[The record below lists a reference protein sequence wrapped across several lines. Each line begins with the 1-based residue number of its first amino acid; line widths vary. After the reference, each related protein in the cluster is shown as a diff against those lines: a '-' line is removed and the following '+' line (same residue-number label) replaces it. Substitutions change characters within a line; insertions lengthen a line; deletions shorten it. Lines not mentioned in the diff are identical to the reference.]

1 MEQSLYGQ
9 DFFRWTQQQA
19 DELRRLGRAG
29 ANLPLD
35 WENLAEEVE
44 SLGRSEQ
51 RELRSR
57 LSTIIE
63 HLLKLEFSS
72 ATDPRADWMD
82 TVDRERQEIVDGL
95 LVDSPSLRSV
105 VEPMIARETRKA
117 AGRAARSMA
126 RHGELDE
133 AVRQGLLKASYS
145 EEQVLGDWFPNEP
158 SGGHSS

>member
-1 MEQSLYGQ
+1 MEQSLYEQ

-19 DELRRLGRAG
+19 DALRRLGRAG
-29 ANLPLD
+29 TILPLD

-57 LSTIIE
+57 LSTIID
-63 HLLKLEFSS
+63 HLLKLEYSS

-82 TVDRERQEIVDGL
+82 TIDRERQEIVESL
-95 LVDSPSLRSV
+95 LMDSPSLRPM
-105 VEPMIARETRKA
+105 VEPMIARETRKV

-133 AVRQGLLKASYS
+133 AARQGLLKASYS
-145 EEQVLGDWFPNEP
+145 EEQVLGDWFPSEP
-158 SGGHSS
+158 LGDRKP